1 MTTLTIPEQE
11 QKQELEDIL
20 RRAIDWHGHFGPFL
34 VLGVK
39 MGIIGMREL
48 EVIKGN
54 PKLRVTVM
62 TKPSVPFS
70 CVIDGVQAA
79 TQCTLGNRRLR
90 LRNSTKSVSAK
101 FQILEGNTVTVTL
114 NPAKQEELKELLS
127 KHVRS
132 EEIEKIAHNVV
143 SMSEKELF
151 NLKKT

>member
-1 MTTLTIPEQE
+1 MTIPEQE

-39 MGIIGMREL
+39 MGIIGIREL

>member
-1 MTTLTIPEQE
+1 LTIPEQE

-20 RRAIDWHGHFGPFL
+20 RKAIDWHGHFGPFL

-39 MGIIGMREL
+39 MGIIGIREL
-48 EVIKGN
+48 EAIKGN

-79 TQCTLGNRRLR
+79 TQCTLGNRKLR
-90 LRNSTKSVSAK
+90 LRNSPKSVSAK

-114 NPAKQEELKELLS
+114 NPAKQEELEKLLS
-127 KHVRS
+127 EHARS

-143 SMSEKELF
+143 SMPEKELF
-151 NLKKT
+151 EIKKT

>member
-39 MGIIGMREL
+39 MGIIGIREL
-48 EVIKGN
+48 EVIRGN

-79 TQCTLGNRRLR
+79 TQCTLGNRKLR
-90 LRNSTKSVSAK
+90 LQSSLKSVQAK
-101 FQILEGNTVTVTL
+101 FQIPEGNTVTVTL
-114 NPAKQEELKELLS
+114 NPAKQEELERLLS
-127 KHVRS
+127 KHARS

-143 SMSEKELF
+143 SMPEKELF

>member
-39 MGIIGMREL
+39 MGIIGIREL